1 MYVNKR
7 LIERERE
14 REVLLYKFN
23 NKCDYVNR
31 KKNKKKNL
39 IKVTSKWIFER
50 EIENFYQSNLN

>member
-1 MYVNKR
+1 MD
-7 LIERERE
+7 RERE

-31 KKNKKKNL
+31 KKNKKQNL

-50 EIENFYQSNLN
+50 ENETFYQSNLN